1 MSDYQAIRS
10 RFLCHLL
17 SEYPV
22 NSPPQ
27 LLEAV
32 VKAFMKPTYQVD
44 YIDAFWRGTGGELQ
58 KEIVEEYNRRLNDGS
73 SLRFTFLD
81 DIGEKIVGSGQSP
94 AQIKPDIIFQ
104 DALNS
109 LTPGE
114 FEALAPAVLKL
125 AGCTPAWATPASHD
139 QGLDAFGYSTFFES
153 STLKWK
159 GAAPNVVFL
168 AQAKHYN
175 KYKVD
180 TALIREFVGATK
192 LAQHHV
198 YAVHCEKYTDLT
210 FRAFSPVAL
219 VYLTSGEVS
228 RSAKILAQNAGVI
241 LLASDEMYCL
251 FTEYW
256 KRLDIGVPAT
266 QRAFAARLRKEA
278 EGFKIAR

>member
-1 MSDYQAIRS
+1 MSDFPTTRS
-10 RFLCHLL
+10 HFLCYLL
-17 SEYPV
+17 SDYPV
-22 NSPPQ
+22 DSPPQ
-27 LLEAV
+27 FLEAV
-32 VKAFMKPTYQVD
+32 VRTYMQSTYKAE
-44 YIDAFWRGTGGELQ
+44 YIDTFWRGTGSELQ
-58 KEIVEEYNRRLNDGS
+58 KEIVEEYNRRLSDGG

-81 DIGEKIVGSGQSP
+81 DVGEKIVGSGGTAVQP
-94 AQIKPDIIFQ
+94 NPEIAFQ

-109 LTPGE
+109 LTPEE

-139 QGLDAFGYSTFFES
+139 QGLDAFGYSKFFES
-153 STLKWK
+153 KALKWK
-159 GAAPNVVFL
+159 GAGPNVVFL
-168 AQAKHYN
+168 AQAKHYS

-198 YAVHCEKYTDLT
+198 YAVHCEKYSDLT

-219 VYLTSGEVS
+219 VYLTSGEIS

-241 LLASDEMYCL
+241 LLASDEMCCL

-256 KRLDIGVPAT
+256 VRSGTTVPAT
-266 QRAFAARLRKEA
+266 QKAFAARLRRETQ
-278 EGFKIAR
+278 GFQTAR